1 MPRYTAYGLTI
12 ESDIALPELI
22 VSFAS
27 PDTVPDA
34 IISLGSIDQTGLIPP
49 PPGES
54 TGRADARETVLLF
67 EPAGAYRIRCG
78 NEIVI
83 DRKATATDSAIRLYL
98 LGPVLAVLL
107 HQRGLIVLHAS
118 AILIGGEAVAF
129 VAEKGTGKSTLA
141 AAFHARGHGIVADD
155 LVPVDVDTS
164 TGPMVHPGFPQLKL
178 FPEAAAQL
186 GDCGTDLPKLLDDYD
201 KRARRSDRDFP
212 QHQLPIRRVYVLCN
226 GEDERIESMPGQ
238 AAFKQL
244 VRHSFVL
251 PLLQATNTQGIHFRQ
266 AVQLATLLKVQTLQR
281 RRSLSLLPEVVRMVE
296 ADCEAA

>member
-1 MPRYTAYGLTI
+1 MPNYLAYGLSI
-12 ESDIALPELI
+12 ASEIALPEL
-22 VSFAS
+22 VAS
-27 PDTVPDA
+27 VAPADVLIRYGPV
-34 IISLGSIDQTGLIPP
+34 DQSGLTPP
-49 PPGES
+49 PPGDS
-54 TGRADARETVLLF
+54 TGRADAHETVLLF
-67 EPAGAYRIRCG
+67 EPAGAFCIRG
-78 NEIVI
+78 GQEIVI
-83 DRKATATDSAIRLYL
+83 DRKPAAADSAVRLYL

-118 AILIGGEAVAF
+118 ATIIGGEAVAF

-155 LVPVDVDTS
+155 LVPVDVDTP

-212 QHQLPIRRVYVLCN
+212 QHQLPIRRVYVLRN
-226 GEDERIESMPGQ
+226 GEEERIEPMAGQ
-238 AAFKQL
+238 AAFAQI

-266 AVQLATLLKVQTLQR
+266 AVRLASLLKVQTLHR